1 MKRPICDFDRFLI
14 VMLFLLGVS
23 MFTPARAGVG
33 EPGGVLYV
41 HAQSGLNFRANPDI
55 NSPTLSVLEYGEGVQ
70 YCGPM
75 SENINHKDDWYIDS
89 WLHVEIEGVEG
100 YVYGAYM
107 SDLPIPVIFS
117 DELSCT
123 DASQLLRLYVE
134 QEYGAPDS
142 IDWFS
147 KRISDGT
154 TLDKKIHYY
163 DNGMIIMY
171 REYEGGYNVELQIP
185 DANVMECYNLI
196 KGLYNECDQLSYRID
211 DALFIKKE
219 SNKIYEVKADGI
231 VIREMPGKGTRIK
244 IMESPITQCC
254 AAVENLQP

>member
-1 MKRPICDFDRFLI
+1 MKRPLCDLDRFLI
-14 VMLFLLGVS
+14 VMLLLLGVS
-23 MFTPARAGVG
+23 IYTPSIAGVG
-33 EPGGVLYV
+33 EPGGLIYV
-41 HAQSGLNFRANPDI
+41 HAESGLHFRANPDI
-55 NSPTLSVLEYGEGVQ
+55 HSPSLSILEYGDAVH

-75 SENINHKDDWYIDS
+75 SEDVTHKDDWYINS

-117 DELSCT
+117 DELNCQ

-134 QEYGAPDS
+134 QEFGTADS

-154 TLDKKIHYY
+154 TLDKRISHY
-163 DNGMIIMY
+163 DNGMVFIQ
-171 REYEGGYNVELQIP
+171 REYEGGYNVEFQIP
-185 DANVMECYNLI
+185 DAEVMECFNLI
-196 KGLYNECDQLSYRID
+196 KGLYAECDELNYRID
-211 DALFIKKE
+211 DALFIKKN
-219 SNKIYEVKADGI
+219 SDRIYEVKADGLI
-231 VIREMPGKGTRIK
+231 IRDMPGKGTRIK